1 MSTGRTPAE
10 RFLAQKMASRGN
22 CYVYVLELK
31 DQRFAVDHTECLS
44 QRLHDHWRGQGTAWS
59 KKYPPVRV
67 LDIIKT
73 TIENAL
79 GLEEAKTMELKL
91 RFGWNSTRGGTWN
104 APHDHPP
111 PKWFKDEPT
120 EVDSPSALSSV
131 AQEFTI

>member
-1 MSTGRTPAE
+1 M
-10 RFLAQKMASRGN
+10 
-22 CYVYVLELK
+22 
-31 DQRFAVDHTECLS
+31 
-44 QRLHDHWRGQGTAWS
+44 HDHWRGQGTAWS

-111 PKWFKDEPT
+111 PKWFLDQP
-120 EVDSPSALSSV
+120 EVDIPDALSSV
-131 AQEFTI
+131 AEIFTAG